1 MAMSGLGVKLRKR
14 WTRLWIKPVHVFC
27 FHQVSDVFDSDTM
40 KECDWMQTED
50 FKKKILAIK
59 QQYTFVSLEE
69 AYGHI
74 ANDRCRMKRYAVLTA
89 DDGWA
94 SVKSILLWLDE
105 QQVPVT
111 LFLNPLYL
119 DGIHYRERETEHY
132 LTESD
137 VQSICDTYK
146 WVSIGMHGWEHVDA
160 SKQSEDEFRKNVEQ
174 SIQALKDCK
183 SFVPFFAY
191 PWGRHNAMNDRVLK
205 ESDVVPVLMDRMR
218 NYNDAS
224 VIHRELLTD

>member
-1 MAMSGLGVKLRKR
+1 MRDWSAKLKQR
-14 WTRLWIKPVHVFC
+14 WTRLWIKPIRVFC
-27 FHQVSDVFDSDTM
+27 FHQVSEAFEPDTM
-40 KECDWMQTED
+40 KESDWMQTEA
-50 FKKKILAIK
+50 FKKRILALK
-59 QQYTFVSLEE
+59 KQYTFVSLEE
-69 AYGHI
+69 AYSHI
-74 ANDRCRMKRYAVLTA
+74 ANDGCRIKRYAVLTA

-94 SVKSILLWLDE
+94 SLKYILPWLDE
-105 QQVPVT
+105 QQIPIT

-119 DGIHYRERETEHY
+119 DGIHYRERETERY

-137 VQSICDTYK
+137 VQSICDTYQK
-146 WVSIGMHGWEHVDA
+146 VSIGMHGWEHVA
-160 SKQSEDEFRKNVEQ
+160 VFKQSEDEFKKNVEQ

-191 PWGRHNAMNDRVLK
+191 PWGRHNGMTDRVLG
-205 ESDVVPVLMDRMR
+205 EFDAVPVLMNRMK

>member
-1 MAMSGLGVKLRKR
+1 M
-14 WTRLWIKPVHVFC
+14 WIKPIRVFC
-27 FHQVSDVFDSDTM
+27 FHQVSEAFEPNTM
-40 KECDWMQTED
+40 KESDWMQTEA
-50 FKKKILAIK
+50 FKKKILVLK

-69 AYGHI
+69 AYSHI
-74 ANDRCRMKRYAVLTA
+74 TNDRFRMKRYAVLTA

-94 SVKSILLWLDE
+94 SLKYILPWLDE
-105 QQVPVT
+105 QQIPIT

-119 DGIHYRERETEHY
+119 DGIHYRERETERY

-137 VQSICDTYK
+137 VQSICDTYQK
-146 WVSIGMHGWEHVDA
+146 VSIGMHGWEHVA
-160 SKQSEDEFRKNVEQ
+160 VSKQSEDEFKKNVEQ

-191 PWGRHNAMNDRVLK
+191 PWGRHNGMTDRVLG
-205 ESDVVPVLMDRMR
+205 EFDVVPVLMNRMK